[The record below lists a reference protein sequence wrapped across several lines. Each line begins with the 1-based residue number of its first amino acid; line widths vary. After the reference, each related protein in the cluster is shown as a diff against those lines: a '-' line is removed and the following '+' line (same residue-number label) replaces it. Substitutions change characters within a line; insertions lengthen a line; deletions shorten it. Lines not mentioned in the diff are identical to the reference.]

1 MNSDLCSC
9 AANALLTEPFPP
21 SAPHPS
27 PTLLKGTSLPGP
39 RVCVV
44 PKRPSPGK
52 PLFEVSL
59 ESTCSEHLGVFQKQR
74 MCTQVMMKLIRSW
87 GYLARCVHNSGRTRP
102 SPARLLCGEGCC
114 LPGFCP
120 GQICIHLMDCWGR
133 GSPPWEAVECLLR
146 AVEKGC
152 PVFAQA
158 LEMPGAF
165 RGARSIRGTLR
176 SLGHSSREPFSLR
189 TSF

>member
-1 MNSDLCSC
+1 
-9 AANALLTEPFPP
+9 
-21 SAPHPS
+21 
-27 PTLLKGTSLPGP
+27 
-39 RVCVV
+39 
-44 PKRPSPGK
+44 
-52 PLFEVSL
+52 
-59 ESTCSEHLGVFQKQR
+59 
-74 MCTQVMMKLIRSW
+74 MMKLIRSW

-176 SLGHSSREPFSLR
+176 SLGHRSREPFSRR
-189 TSF
+189 TSFQDAETEAAPSEDPPGATCLFYQPWWPLEFAKVIWSGPFCSSPAWALLSPCPSLSLLPG